1 MVTIEFEKQGDKYVY
16 QYTSTGAQ
24 RTIQTKHPYAT
35 REPLSVYARIDESLP
50 WSLLGNSEAHNTTTS
65 IVTVG
70 VPAGVQVKLV
80 SNVNPTVAGYIDA
93 L

>member
-16 QYTSTGAQ
+16 QYTSNGAH
-24 RTIQTKHPYAT
+24 RTIQTKHPYAV

-50 WSLLGNSEAHNTTTS
+50 WSHLGSSEAHNAVTA

-70 VPAGVQVKLV
+70 VPAGIQVKIV
-80 SNVNPTVAGYIDA
+80 SNVNPSVAGYIDA
-93 L
+93 Q